1 MDNPKVTFSSPL
13 PLTRAIIHRVEPLD
27 TVTSRWEEGIPA
39 EQIAMFLDAA
49 LDGGASVQLDNGEI
63 RWVPVREI
71 DSIAVERKAP

>member
-39 EQIAMFLDAA
+39 A